1 MPDIPETIE
10 EIEARIATVREN
22 LRQLVEQASADSG
35 ARNEDLISQRIA
47 EQEAQLEL
55 LTKKRDNLP
64 KPARISRNVK

>member
-10 EIEARIATVREN
+10 EIDARIATVREN

-35 ARNEDLISQRIA
+35 ARDEDLISQRIA

-55 LTKKRDNLP
+55 LTKRRDSLS
-64 KPARISRNVK
+64 KPDRLSRNVK